1 MNINSGNSSL
11 SDKETSRLT
20 RGMTLGE
27 EKAYRIF
34 YEHYAWRL
42 FRKAVALLHGD
53 PETAADLVQETMLR
67 VVKSIRNFDT
77 EPAFWNWLALILR
90 NLVVDHFRARRVG
103 NLSPEI
109 LANIPEETAVA
120 QENDWDL
127 DRAMSFLD
135 SDAQELLRLKYQGS
149 LSARK
154 IAMRMGITEVAVESR
169 LVRTRKELREILIR
183 LGGKSNA

>member
-1 MNINSGNSSL
+1 MATHSGNGSL
-11 SDKETSRLT
+11 SDEETVRLT

-34 YEHYAWRL
+34 YERFAWRL

-67 VVKSIRNFDT
+67 VVKNIRRFDT
-77 EPAFWNWLALILR
+77 ESAFWNWLACILR
-90 NLVVDHFRARRVG
+90 NLVVDHFRARRLG

-109 LANIPEETAVA
+109 LANIPDETSISR
-120 QENDWDL
+120 ENDWDL
-127 DRAMSFLD
+127 DRALSFLD

-149 LSARK
+149 LTARK
-154 IAMRMGITEVAVESR
+154 IAMRMGITEEAVESR
-169 LVRTRKELREILIR
+169 LVRARKELREILIR
-183 LGGKSNA
+183 LGGKSHA